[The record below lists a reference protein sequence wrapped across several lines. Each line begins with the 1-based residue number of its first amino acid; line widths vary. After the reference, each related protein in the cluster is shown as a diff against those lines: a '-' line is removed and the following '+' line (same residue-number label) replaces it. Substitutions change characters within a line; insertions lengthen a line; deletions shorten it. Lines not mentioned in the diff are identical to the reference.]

1 MGIALNHLDAEH
13 IDETLRHEDQIPLV
27 ANGVL
32 SVLRHGIID
41 FSQERHDR
49 TSRHDVGR

>member
-27 ANGVL
+27 TDGVL
-32 SVLRHGIID
+32 SVLCHGVIN

-49 TSRHDVGR
+49 ASRLNVGR